1 MSFAALGMWSEGN
14 TPKKWGTNSWFL
26 LYDNAE
32 AYRLVLVKNFLA
44 INDVTALEPLPY
56 SPNLV

>member
-1 MSFAALGMWSEGN
+1 MWSEGN